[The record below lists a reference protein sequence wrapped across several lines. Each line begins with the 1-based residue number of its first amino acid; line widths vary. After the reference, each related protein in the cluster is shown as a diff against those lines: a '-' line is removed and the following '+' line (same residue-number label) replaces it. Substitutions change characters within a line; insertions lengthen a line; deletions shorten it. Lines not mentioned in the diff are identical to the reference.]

1 MNRRNFIKGVASY
14 AAVLGARELLP
25 THAKAAELAEVPSYY
40 RLFPDLPA
48 AVFDMADLE
57 RLASGDGKALKG
69 MTAEPEL
76 LRDKEKKPLRSKQGK
91 LQISATPEDE
101 LDDEENF
108 GIPAGYTYLGQ
119 FVDHDL
125 TFKGDDDFA
134 VHGATG
140 LNARSPRFDL
150 DSLYGAGPGLQ
161 PYLYEADGR
170 RLQRGRLL
178 TQSGKPSLARDHV
191 RIGDRAL
198 IGDKRNDENVL
209 VSQMH
214 GVFADFHNRIA
225 DDGRLAD
232 FEVLRRMVA
241 WHYQWMLLTDFL
253 PRLCG
258 PELVA
263 SLLPGVGENG
273 MVGLPRPQL
282 KFTQN
287 MPAQGIPL
295 EFTDAAYR
303 FGHSMIRSVYRLNER
318 MRGTDDE
325 IRRNKAMAGRRAIFA
340 AAENAGLN
348 GFRSFPAEWGIDW
361 NLYFETRA
369 ALTPTLIAQ
378 GPRRVQASYK
388 IDTSLTNPLSHLP
401 EFSSLQENG
410 RLRQDRDG
418 FPTPKPGAMPN
429 LTLRN
434 LVRGNISGL
443 PSGQDVARAMGFE
456 PLADKDLRVG
466 KASVEGLDENLS
478 IEAYGKSFRGRA
490 PLWFYILA
498 EAQHDWSQRALPAKG
513 SAESRNATPSRLGPV
528 GARLVAETFIAL
540 MARDPSSVLHAPSQW
555 RPAYQDKGRF
565 GMVELVTIA
574 GHG

>member
-1 MNRRNFIKGVASY
+1 MNRRNFIKGVAFS
-14 AAVLGARELLP
+14 ASVSGAGKILM
-25 THAKAAELAEVPSYY
+25 THAKAAQLAEVPSYH

-48 AVFDMADLE
+48 AIFERADLE

-76 LRDKEKKPLRSKQGK
+76 LKDKDGKPLRSRQGK
-91 LQISATPEDE
+91 LQMSATPEDE
-101 LDDEENF
+101 MDDEENF

-134 VHGATG
+134 ILGASG
-140 LNARSPRFDL
+140 MNARTPRFDL

-161 PYLYEADGR
+161 PYLYEGDGR
-170 RLQRGRLL
+170 RLQRGRRL
-178 TQSGKPSLARDHV
+178 THSGKPGLARDHV

-214 GVFADFHNRIA
+214 GIFADFHNRVA
-225 DDGRLAD
+225 NDQPRMG
-232 FEVLRRMVA
+232 FEALRRIVA

-263 SLLPGVGENG
+263 GLLPGFGENG
-273 MVGLPRPQL
+273 MVGVPQPQL
-282 KFTQN
+282 RFTQT

-318 MRGTDDE
+318 MRGSDDE
-325 IRRNKAMAGRRAIFA
+325 IRGNRSMAGRRAIFA

-348 GFRSFPAEWGIDW
+348 GFRSFPAEWAIDW
-361 NLYFETRA
+361 NLYFETRVD
-369 ALTPTLIAQ
+369 LTTARIAE

-418 FPTPKPGAMPN
+418 FPAQKPGAMSN

-434 LVRGNISGL
+434 LVRGHVSGL
-443 PSGQDVARAMGFE
+443 PSGQDVALAMGLE

-478 IEAYGKSFRGRA
+478 IDSYGESFRGRA
-490 PLWFYILA
+490 PLWFYVLS
-498 EAQHDWSQRALPAKG
+498 EAQHDWSQRAAATTG
-513 SAESRNATPSRLGPV
+513 TAEARNATPSRLGPV

-540 MARDPSSVLHAPSQW
+540 MARDPSSVLHAPPTW